1 MTGATYQSISTMIQ
15 SLGIPYAYYQFPEG
29 TEQATPFICFY
40 FSDTEGVYAD
50 NVTYSRHTT
59 LVIELYTDDKRFD
72 LEEQI
77 ENLLTQNELPFR
89 RYESYIDSE
98 QMIMQTYETEVY
110 INGRD

>member
-1 MTGATYQSISTMIQ
+1 MTGATYQSISQMIH

-29 TEQATPFICFY
+29 TEQKTPFICFY
-40 FSDTEGVYAD
+40 FSDTDGVYAD
-50 NVTYSRHTT
+50 NSVYSKRAT

-77 ENLLTQNELPFR
+77 ETLLNNNELPYK

-98 QMIMQTYETEVY
+98 QMLMQTYESEVY
-110 INGRD
+110 ING